1 MSRVRLLPKS
11 RRARRATVLLATTAV
26 GVAVAGAAWAV
37 SQDDPAATSSTTTA
51 EATVGTYE
59 ETVTSTGTFQP
70 AQTAELSFAVGGEVL
85 SVDVAEGDVV
95 TAGQAL
101 ATVGTETL
109 EAELDAAEATLDA
122 ARERL
127 DSDTDADASDTQL
140 AADEASVAAAES
152 RVAQAE
158 EALAD
163 ATLTS
168 TIAGTV
174 ASVDVAVG
182 DEAGGGSSSSGGG
195 DPSASASSSSSSS
208 SASGGAQIT
217 VITTDAFVVETS
229 VGSADLARLQQGLQA
244 ELTPSDGGDVVY
256 GTVSSVGLVAT
267 DTGSGSATFPVEIAV
282 TGAVEGVYAGGSADV
297 SIIVEQHAD
306 VLTVP
311 SAAVTTTD
319 GATTVTVVADDGSHV
334 ETPVEIGTAFGAQ
347 TEIVS
352 GIEAGDEVVVPL
364 PAGRGGDGEGDIGE
378 PPGGRFPGGEF
389 PGGEFPGGG
398 GFPGGGLPGG
408 GVRGGGQG

>member
-1 MSRVRLLPKS
+1 MRLLPKS

>member
-1 MSRVRLLPKS
+1 MRLLPKS

-26 GVAVAGAAWAV
+26 GVGVAGAAWAV
-37 SQDDPAATSSTTTA
+37 TQDDSSSAPSTTTA

-70 AQTAELSFAVGGEVL
+70 AETAELSFAVSGEVL
-85 SVDVAEGDVV
+85 SVDVAVGDVV

-101 ATVGTETL
+101 ATVSTETL

-127 DSDTDADASDTQL
+127 DSDTDADASETQL

-158 EALAD
+158 EALDD

-182 DEAGGGSSSSGGG
+182 DEVSGGSSSSGGG
-195 DPSASASSSSSSS
+195 DPSSASSSSSSS
-208 SASGGAQIT
+208 SSSGGTGAQIT

-267 DTGSGSATFPVEIAV
+267 DTGSGTATFPVEIAV

-297 SIIVEQHAD
+297 SITVEQHTD

-311 SAAVTTTD
+311 SSAVTTTD

-334 ETPVEIGTAFGAQ
+334 ETPVEIGAAFGVQ

-364 PAGRGGDGEGDIGE
+364 PAGRGGGGGDDEGE
-378 PPGGRFPGGEF
+378 PPGGRFPGGEI

-398 GFPGGGLPGG
+398 GFSGGGFPGG